1 MKNNVFI
8 RAIEIHL
15 KMFYFFSFH
24 SDVSIVHEQK
34 LRNEIEYEV
43 YAIGFMHTLRIKQK
57 FQEKK
62 TTTTAAATCII

>member
-24 SDVSIVHEQK
+24 SDVSKK
-34 LRNEIEYEV
+34 LRNEIECEV